1 MRFTALPGTPSNFGS
16 PSRSP
21 IESALENLPCPADL
35 TRCAGIDACCV
46 VSTRCRSTSRTVF
59 RAPSGAKRCDTSSR
73 APFRRGRRFRT
84 SCNADGHDQRE
95 RPMEARCGHSSAS
108 VPRFLFRFPM
118 CLHHTFFFFQIP
130 GLHPLDTTLCR
141 TSGYTV
147 LHCSEV
153 FRLLYS
159 AYFLRLLSH
168 TNLSS
173 HAEASS
179 SKQSLLLKEEAARG
193 PP

>member
-21 IESALENLPCPADL
+21 IDSALENLPCPADL

-46 VSTRCRSTSRTVF
+46 VSTRCRSTSRTGF
-59 RAPSGAKRCDTSSR
+59 RAPSGAKRCDASSR

-108 VPRFLFRFPM
+108 
-118 CLHHTFFFFQIP
+118 
-130 GLHPLDTTLCR
+130 
-141 TSGYTV
+141 
-147 LHCSEV
+147 
-153 FRLLYS
+153 
-159 AYFLRLLSH
+159 
-168 TNLSS
+168 S
-173 HAEASS
+173 HAFFLGFRCVCITHSFSFKSWVCTHWTPRCVTLAPP
-179 SKQSLLLKEEAARG
+179 LLLQYYKRIKRV
-193 PP
+193 